1 MIVDMVMISAG
12 PAKGES
18 PFQIPVR
25 IHTFE
30 RALSCGGSFLKLFS
44 ISTDPNGMEGRDI
57 LMTLLEP
64 LFDGRKV
71 SWGGFMGGINTYV
84 QGRLYKERY
93 ERLDE
98 DSKKFLDQVTA
109 HWKKGQQIL

>member
-1 MIVDMVMISAG
+1 MIADIIMISAG
-12 PAKGES
+12 QPKGEA
-18 PFQIPVR
+18 PVR
-25 IHTFE
+25 IPVLLHTFE
-30 RALSCGGSFLKLFS
+30 RALSCGGSFLRLFS
-44 ISTDPNGMEGRDI
+44 ISTDENGMEGRDI

-71 SWGGFMGGINTYV
+71 PWGGFMGGINTYV
-84 QGRLYKERY
+84 QSRLYKERY

-109 HWKKGQQIL
+109 RWKKGQQTL